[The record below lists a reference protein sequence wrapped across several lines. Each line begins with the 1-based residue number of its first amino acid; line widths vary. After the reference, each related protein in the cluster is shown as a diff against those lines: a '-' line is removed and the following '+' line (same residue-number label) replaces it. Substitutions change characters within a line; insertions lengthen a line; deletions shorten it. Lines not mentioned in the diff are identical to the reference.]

1 MKILIAVPC
10 MDQVATPF
18 AQSIASLNKVG
29 DCLLSFMM
37 SSLVYDSRNKLV
49 GQALKMEAD
58 YIMWFD
64 SDMIF
69 EPDTMERLLKDIEEN
84 DLDIVTG
91 LYFNRRPP
99 FTPVLFSELD
109 EENGGATWD
118 DYNKYP
124 KDSLFE
130 VAGCGFGCVLM
141 KTDVL
146 FDIAGKEGPTW
157 FSPIGNIGE
166 DCAFCIRARRYGYK
180 IMCDSSVKLG
190 HVGSTV
196 VNEGLYEAVANS
208 RKSDEA

>member
-18 AQSIASLNKVG
+18 AQSIASLNKKG

-49 GQALKMEAD
+49 GQAMQMEAD

-69 EPDTMERLLKDIEEN
+69 APDTMERLFADIEEN

-99 FTPVLFSELD
+99 FTPVIFSELD
-109 EENGGATWD
+109 GDINSSSHK
-118 DYNKYP
+118 DYNDYP
-124 KDSLFE
+124 ENSLFE

-146 FDIAGKEGPTW
+146 YDIAAKDGPVW
-157 FSPIGNIGE
+157 FSPLGNIGE
-166 DCAFCIRARRYGYK
+166 DCAFCIRARKHGYK
-180 IMCDSSVKLG
+180 IMCDSNVKLG
-190 HVGSTV
+190 HIGTTV
-196 VNEGLYEAVANS
+196 VNEELYKAMADS
-208 RKSDEA
+208 RK